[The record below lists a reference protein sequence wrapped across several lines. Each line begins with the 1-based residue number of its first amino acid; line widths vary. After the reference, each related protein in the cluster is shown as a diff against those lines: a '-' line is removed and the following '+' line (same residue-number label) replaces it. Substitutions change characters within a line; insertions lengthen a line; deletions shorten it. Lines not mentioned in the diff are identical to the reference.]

1 MVDLSRRKTG
11 EAHPVDVYVGSRI
24 KLRRIELGMS
34 QETLGKKLKL
44 TFQQVQKYERG
55 ANRVVTSCL
64 YELHKALGVPS
75 IDYFVDGYEQASEGE
90 AAGIYAEG
98 SVMSKSET
106 LRLVILSLK
115 SWEFA
120 FSRLGRL
127 GSQEMKSAFYLS
139 LVISNCGHL
148 ATTN

>member
-106 LRLVILSLK
+106 LRLVNNYYTLPDAQRRPIYEMIK
-115 SWEFA
+115 AIAEA
-120 FSRLGRL
+120 
-127 GSQEMKSAFYLS
+127 QE
-139 LVISNCGHL
+139 GDG
-148 ATTN
+148 